1 VIRGGRRS
9 TGKIITRDK
18 HTSLIPNLTLSLF
31 LPSLP
36 PLLPLSLSR
45 PTMKDQ
51 VLPRTHAL
59 AAAIARASPV
69 AVRSTLQTLRQMQ
82 EGREGGME
90 GGGRLERALQ
100 REAESQTVC
109 YESVDYME
117 GLAAV
122 QEKRRPVFP
131 PFRS

>member
-1 VIRGGRRS
+1 
-9 TGKIITRDK
+9 
-18 HTSLIPNLTLSLF
+18 
-31 LPSLP
+31 
-36 PLLPLSLSR
+36 
-45 PTMKDQ
+45 MKDQ
-51 VLPRTHAL
+51 VLLRTHAL

-82 EGREGGME
+82 EGREGATE
-90 GGGRLERALQ
+90 GGLLERALQ
-100 REAESQTVC
+100 REAESQAMC
-109 YESVDYME
+109 YESADYTE